1 MGGSSRETACTRTVA
16 AILLSGA
23 VLAGCGAPG
32 EEAATRRDVQ
42 SSAPESGRSAQA
54 ASTGPPSP
62 LAGTE
67 WRLIEIQSMDDAV
80 GTSRPDDP
88 SRYVMRLNGDGTVAL
103 RLHCNSTNG
112 TWFAEAGADLFSGRF
127 EFGPLAATRALC
139 PSPSLDERVA
149 KEARYIRSYL
159 LKDGRLHLSLLADG
173 GIQVWEPLAEEP
185 FQTKPEPDLET
196 AILRASPSY
205 TRALVD
211 VEGGVGRGRYV
222 YGRVDLN
229 GDGREE
235 VFVYLLG
242 SIFCGT
248 GGCDLQ
254 LFTDAT
260 SGHSLINEF
269 PISRLPIIV
278 SADRT
283 AGWNDLL
290 RLESGGGVEASYV
303 RHIFDGKRY
312 VERERMPADKAPEGK
327 GYLAGELTF
336 EKGIPLE
343 PRD

>member
-159 LKDGRLHLSLLADG
+159 LKDGRLHFHCLADG

-229 GDGREE
+229 GDGREG
-235 VFVYLLG
+235 V
-242 SIFCGT
+242 
-248 GGCDLQ
+248 
-254 LFTDAT
+254 
-260 SGHSLINEF
+260 
-269 PISRLPIIV
+269 RLPPRV
-278 SADRT
+278 
-283 AGWNDLL
+283 DLL
-290 RLESGGGVEASYV
+290 RDRRLRSTALHGRHERALADQRVPDQPSSDHRLGRQDHQLERPPAAGIRRRGGGG
-303 RHIFDGKRY
+303 R
-312 VERERMPADKAPEGK
+312 
-327 GYLAGELTF
+327 T
-336 EKGIPLE
+336 
-343 PRD
+343 